1 MRREN
6 SVMQPLLSVII
17 PVYNVEKYLKRCVDS
32 IINQTYEN
40 LEIILVDDG
49 SPDKSGGICD
59 EYAKT
64 DKRIKVIHQENAG
77 LSGARNSG
85 ISAAKGDFITFVDS
99 DDWID
104 KDMYRQMLEYQRA
117 NDLDI
122 VCADTY
128 LVKFSKTDFR
138 PLFENDMIFS
148 GQEALNLIL
157 TGKIDNA
164 AWNKIYR
171 TIVFGDVRYPLRRIY
186 EDVATTYKVFA
197 KAAKIGY
204 LKKPFYYYFLKNPNS
219 LIATSFNVKSRY
231 DAFVGYKERYEYAKV
246 NCEQDVVDSCYKLM
260 IKHALSTLTAMYGSG
275 VQLENSK
282 YQNIESVIIENQKA
296 NCIYDFNLKNRILLW
311 SFLHCKHIHMIYAY
325 LSGATKKIK
334 NIANKEMANE

>member
-1 MRREN
+1 
-6 SVMQPLLSVII
+6 MQPLLSVII
-17 PVYNVEKYLKRCVDS
+17 PVYNVEKYLRRCLDS
-32 IINQTYEN
+32 VTNQSYNN

-49 SPDKSGGICD
+49 SPDNSGSICD
-59 EYAKT
+59 EYAKK
-64 DKRIKVIHQENAG
+64 DPRIKVVHQENAG

-85 ISAAKGDFITFVDS
+85 ISIAKGDFITFVDS

-104 KDMYRQMLEYQRA
+104 KDMYSQMLQCQKN

-122 VCADTY
+122 VCSDTY
-128 LVKFSKTDFR
+128 LVKFSKIEFR
-138 PLFENDMIFS
+138 PLFESDLVFNT
-148 GQEALNLIL
+148 QEALNLIL
-157 TGKIDNA
+157 SGKIDNA

-171 TIVFGDVRYPLRRIY
+171 NSVFVDIRYPLRRIY

-231 DAFVGYKERYEYAKV
+231 DAFVGYKERYEYAKA
-246 NCEQDVVDSCYKLM
+246 NCKHDVVGVCYKFM

-275 VQLENSK
+275 VILENLK
-282 YQNIESVIIENQKA
+282 YQNIKFVIIDSQKSVYS
-296 NCIYDFNLKNRILLW
+296 NKLELKYKILLW
-311 SFLHCKHIHMIYAY
+311 SFLHCKSIHKIYAY
-325 LSGATKKIK
+325 LSGVTKKIK
-334 NIANKEMANE
+334 NIIYKKMADE